1 MTDGNQSPVVLYGRC
16 AYCDEIKH
24 VTPDGVLHDH
34 NTYDTTGTAP
44 VAVRCP
50 GSGTRP
56 TDFGRVQLNPS

>member
-1 MTDGNQSPVVLYGRC
+1 MDVDSSPAVQYGRC
-16 AYCDEIKH
+16 AHCDEIKH
-24 VTPDGVLHDH
+24 VGPDGVLLDH

-56 TDFGRVQLNPS
+56 TDSGAVS